1 MKIQGYLFYTNS
13 NPVPVPPNLGN
24 EYDDFSTLLSDLND
38 LIERAKANH
47 NPGAFCGYLL
57 SEMSN

>member
-13 NPVPVPPNLGN
+13 SPVPVPPNLANGYN
-24 EYDDFSTLLSDLND
+24 DFNTLLSDLND
-38 LIERAKANH
+38 LIEQAKANQ
-47 NPGAFCGYLL
+47 NSRAFCGYLL